1 MNIDILETILNAE
14 RLHLERDGEF
24 YRASSEHPLNLMV
37 AAGGDTVRFT
47 KIEAVDFSGAL
58 VDKGVCGLIRKDA
71 YSIVEIESI
80 FAVER
85 EQPNELKEK
94 RRTGFV

>member
-1 MNIDILETILNAE
+1 VNIEILETILAAE
-14 RLHLERDGEF
+14 RLHLEQDGEL
-24 YRASSEHPLNLMV
+24 YRASSEHPLNVMS

-47 KIEAVDFSGAL
+47 KIEAVDLSPSLIA
-58 VDKGVCGLIRKDA
+58 KGVCGLIRKDA
-71 YSIVEIESI
+71 YSLLAIESI

-94 RRTGFV
+94 RRTGF